1 MARQHSFVPFAALGL
16 WASSAFLMAQEAPTA
31 TSAREQQ
38 VGPAVSLRQSC
49 GLQVVDGDRLLG
61 MGADY
66 NAWFGPEGLS
76 FTPALGERAP
86 HDLSL
91 AFTTTLIGRGADL
104 SPVPAATRSHAD
116 RTVSYRRGNVV
127 ETYEVR
133 SEGVKQSF
141 VFHTLPQG
149 DGDLVVRG
157 AVTTALAPAAAAGDA
172 MTWMWPGI
180 GGVSITGVLGIDAA
194 GRQVRGSLAA
204 CDGGVELRLPASF
217 VAVAQLPLVL
227 DPLVGTSSVISA
239 GFNDNHPDLAWDA
252 SSGRWLAVWQ
262 RIFSGTN
269 ADIRGQFF
277 DTAGA
282 PIGGVFVIENNTA
295 TFASRPSVANINGAN
310 AFVVAY
316 SYGGDVFARG
326 VLAATGA
333 LTTEVAVATGSD
345 SQVDVVLGGE
355 ALDSAGGQALAVWR
369 NASLGSIHCR
379 PIGHSGTALTLAT
392 ASTVASGFSD
402 EQPAVSRSG
411 GEAGRLL
418 ITWTRNIVV
427 GNLHGR
433 VWQRGNT
440 FATPSLLLV
449 DDTLPCELPAN
460 DGDGNSWLLA
470 YVRTEVGGADNDVLA
485 RSVRFDAGSLSVS
498 GPEFIANDLSDDEW
512 QPSVGWLGNSV
523 LVTWMDQAGA
533 NTYDTYI
540 RSIDPYSCTG
550 CEGTYSLGITTS
562 YEWQA
567 RVATKA
573 SAGSFGARDAAV
585 VWTALDASSNGDSLF
600 QLWRARHGAYTSLGG
615 GCGTGGRAVASCA
628 TNPNTQFRLRLVDGP
643 ANTTVW
649 GIFGFDRNDTVCT
662 PCTLIPDP
670 FTGIVWSQTT
680 NAVGDV
686 SLNLPIPA
694 GAGGVQFYLQYVNL
708 QPTCALGIE
717 TSTAILVGIE
727 N

>member
-1 MARQHSFVPFAALGL
+1 MARQHSFVLFAAVGL
-16 WASSAFLMAQEAPTA
+16 WAAAASLVAQDASSQME
-31 TSAREQQ
+31 Q
-38 VGPAVSLRQSC
+38 VGPAVSMRQSC

-61 MGADY
+61 MGPDY
-66 NAWFGPEGLS
+66 NAWFGANGLS
-76 FTPALGERAP
+76 FTPALGKQAP
-86 HDLSL
+86 HDMPL
-91 AFTTTLIGRGADL
+91 AFTTTAIGRGGELA
-104 SPVPAATRSHAD
+104 PVAAAVRSHAG
-116 RTVSYRRGNVV
+116 RTVSYRRGDVV

-141 VFHTLPQG
+141 VFHSLPAG

-157 AVTTALAPAAAAGDA
+157 AVTTALAPTAAAGDA
-172 MTWMWPGI
+172 MAWTLPGV

-217 VAVAQLPLVL
+217 VAEARLPLVL
-227 DPLVGTSSVISA
+227 DPLVGTSAVISA
-239 GFNDNHPDLAWDA
+239 GFNDNGPDLAWDA
-252 SSGRWLAVWQ
+252 TSGRWLAVWQ
-262 RIFSGTN
+262 RIFSGSN

-282 PIGGVFVIENNTA
+282 PSGSVLAIESNTA
-295 TFASRPSVANINGAN
+295 TFAGRPSVANINGSN

-316 SYGGDVFARG
+316 TYGGDVFARG

-355 ALDSAGGQALAVWR
+355 ALDIAGGQALAVWR
-369 NASLGSIHCR
+369 NATLGSIHCR

-392 ASTVASGFSD
+392 ASIVASGFSD

-411 GEAGRLL
+411 GEVGRLL

-427 GNLHGR
+427 GNVHGR

-449 DDTLPCELPAN
+449 DETLPCELPAN

-485 RSVRFDAGSLSVS
+485 RSIRFDAGSLSVS
-498 GPEFIANDLSDDEW
+498 GPEFIANDPGDDEW

-523 LVTWMDQAGA
+523 LVTWMDFAGA
-533 NTYDTYI
+533 NTYDTYV

-573 SAGSFGARDAAV
+573 SAGAFGGRDAAV
-585 VWTALDASSNGDSLF
+585 VWTELDASSNGDSLF

-615 GCGTGGRAVASCA
+615 GCGTGGRAVAACA
-628 TNPNTQFRLRLVDGP
+628 RNPNSSFRLRLVDGP
-643 ANTTVW
+643 ASTTVW
-649 GIFGFDRNDTVCT
+649 GIFGFDRNDYVCT

-670 FTGIVWSQTT
+670 FTGVVWSQTT

-686 SLNLPIPA
+686 SLNVPIPA